1 MRVSDWRRAIGHEA
15 KIELAQP
22 HSDGRKRFRGE
33 IIAVEGEG
41 RDAILTL
48 ERNDAR
54 ADEEKTVRL
63 SLRDLDEGKLML
75 TEALIRA
82 SLRAAKM
89 AAEADEGEGAEQ
101 SAEASDDEPP
111 RRGPGRFAAKAKQKP
126 KPLVPAG
133 VQTHFK
139 KKGSESGSSRG

>member
-1 MRVSDWRRAIGHEA
+1 MISG
-15 KIELAQP
+15 
-22 HSDGRKRFRGE
+22 
-33 IIAVEGEG
+33 VEGEG

-82 SLRAAKM
+82 SLRAAKA
-89 AAEADEGEGAEQ
+89 AAETTGAENEEQ
-101 SAEASDDEPP
+101 DAEASPDEPSAP
-111 RRGPGRFAAKAKQKP
+111 RTRPFRVEGASKNPNRWFRPACRPNSRKAAAARALQP
-126 KPLVPAG
+126 PLRPARRI
-133 VQTHFK
+133 V
-139 KKGSESGSSRG
+139 R